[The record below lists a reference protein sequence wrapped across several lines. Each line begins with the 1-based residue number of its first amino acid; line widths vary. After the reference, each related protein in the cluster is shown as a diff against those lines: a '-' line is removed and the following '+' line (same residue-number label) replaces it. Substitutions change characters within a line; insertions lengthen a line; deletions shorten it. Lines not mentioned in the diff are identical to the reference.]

1 MPALLVFIIATWE
14 IFGQKNPFHANGPF
28 GDILIT

>member
-14 IFGQKNPFHANGPF
+14 IWPKKKPFHANGPF
-28 GDILIT
+28 GDI